1 MELILQRTLPIHIVA
16 TGQTRIKIKIIS
28 TLMVVALLLITNKM
42 GDLQITNKMG
52 DLLNKNSSQI
62 IMVMEITTIIN
73 STSNKMETV
82 IIINMVETME
92 PHSLD
97 RKDLLYRCPIILTRT
112 NSFLQMTSICDL

>member
-1 MELILQRTLPIHIVA
+1 M
-16 TGQTRIKIKIIS
+16 GD
-28 TLMVVALLLITNKM
+28 LLITNKM
-42 GDLQITNKMG
+42 GDLQITYKMG

-92 PHSLD
+92 LHSLD